1 MTTRTQHV
9 ISITQLVYRR
19 LRRFGF
25 AVLLIILI
33 EQLWGSMQA
42 TSLVDFQKHSEQLM
56 QVAVEQTAFAATQP
70 IVVPEQERLQSLAT
84 VLQQQ
89 PLIISAAIY
98 NRFGEELA
106 FATNQVESDQVF
118 ETMVLVEE
126 VSDGDQVL
134 GYVHAVVDRQAL
146 MAQPAKTH
154 AYLTYYGQFL
164 LIIAVFAGIFV
175 TSTFN
180 RWRYRKADRST
191 ATAAD
196 E

>member
-25 AVLLIILI
+25 ALVLIILI

-42 TSLVDFQKHSEQLM
+42 TSLIDFQKHSEQLM
-56 QVAVEQTAFAATQP
+56 HVAVEQTAFAASQS
-70 IVVPEQERLQSLAT
+70 IVIPDQEHLQSLT
-84 VLQQQ
+84 DQLQQQ
-89 PLIISAAIY
+89 SLIISAAVY
-98 NRFGEELA
+98 NRFGEQLA
-106 FATNQVESDQVF
+106 FATSLEESDQAN

-126 VSDGDQVL
+126 INEGNQVL
-134 GYVHAVVDRQAL
+134 GYVQAVIDRQAL
-146 MAQPAKTH
+146 LAQPEKTH

-164 LIIAVFAGIFV
+164 LVLAIFAGIFI

-180 RWRYRKADRST
+180 RWRYRKVDNSN
-191 ATAAD
+191 ATTAD